1 MHINLGLSSIC
12 RIDIFPIYTCMY
24 NGQIVHTGKIFP
36 RNFRKEHQKQQFQP
50 KIADIKFMSH
60 AGLYVKSQ

>member
-1 MHINLGLSSIC
+1 MFL
-12 RIDIFPIYTCMY
+12 
-24 NGQIVHTGKIFP
+24 
-36 RNFRKEHQKQQFQP
+36 RNFRKEHQKQQFKP